1 MKKNQTEALEF
12 LLTLIINSITL
23 MLASSI
29 FEGFYVASFG
39 YAIITSI
46 VISILTTIVKPFLK
60 IMLLPITILTTG
72 LFYPFINVIILKLA
86 SFIIGDAFVI
96 EGWFI
101 PFFISIFISVVTL
114 VLNNLITNRIVGR

>member
-1 MKKNQTEALEF
+1 MY
-12 LLTLIINSITL
+12 LIPSN
-23 MLASSI
+23 A
-29 FEGFYVASFG
+29 
-39 YAIITSI
+39 
-46 VISILTTIVKPFLK
+46 
-60 IMLLPITILTTG
+60 LLPITILTTG